1 MNVYI
6 KCQNPFQHLALLHI
20 QDNFLES
27 GVKELALLNNGIRMT
42 DKTGAVADFIYNRDT
57 GKIDFREV
65 DSKQLKREA
74 ERKKNVEL
82 IQRDLLRNVK
92 KDE

>member
-1 MNVYI
+1 M
-6 KCQNPFQHLALLHI
+6 LHI
-20 QDNFLES
+20 QENFLES
-27 GVKELALLNNGIRMT
+27 GVKELALLKCGIRLT
-42 DKTGAVADFIYNRDT
+42 DITGAVADFVYNRDT

-65 DSKQLKREA
+65 DSKQLKSEA

-92 KDE
+92 QKKNN

>member
-1 MNVYI
+1 M
-6 KCQNPFQHLALLHI
+6 LHI

-27 GVKELALLNNGIRMT
+27 GVKELALIKNGIRMT
-42 DKTGAVADFIYNRDT
+42 DKTGAVADFLYNHDT
-57 GKIDFREV
+57 GNIDFHEV

-82 IQRDLLRNVK
+82 IQCDLLRNVK
-92 KDE
+92 RKKNN